1 MGCLSLEAGSSVVGE
16 YAAWV
21 SPFIPDGVLLTRQG
35 LLLFL
40 LLCSASRGLVPC
52 AD

>member
-1 MGCLSLEAGSSVVGE
+1 MDFLSLEAGSSVVGE

-35 LLLFL
+35 LLAVPATALGV
-40 LLCSASRGLVPC
+40 SRAYAVC
-52 AD
+52 